1 MAKLAPEFLM
11 AFSTAVVLLFW
22 PKSPV
27 TPKEKVPGT
36 GVGPGVGVIV
46 GVEVAPPPSAQL
58 TRSSTRLDGASFELK
73 VYPSMPL
80 AASSAMDMFEPTAA
94 VTAGVTSTSFQT
106 SRTLGT
112 NVVMTPPLDG
122 RFEYVR
128 LFSVHV
134 LSATFLMLRV
144 STDSLTTHIRRVA
157 CVMGRPPR
165 AVRSNFK

>member
-73 VYPSMPL
+73 VYPSMPF
-80 AASSAMDMFEPTAA
+80 AASSTMDMFEPAA
-94 VTAGVTSTSFQT
+94 SATAGVTSTSFRA
-106 SRTLGT
+106 SGRRGT
-112 NVVMTPPLDG
+112 HAVLTPPSDRSG
-122 RFEYVR
+122 DSVR
-128 LFSVHV
+128 LAS
-134 LSATFLMLRV
+134 
-144 STDSLTTHIRRVA
+144 
-157 CVMGRPPR
+157 
-165 AVRSNFK
+165 